1 MPSFSK
7 ILQAM
12 GLAPPNESLSISPK
26 AWELNPA
33 GQVARANIWRKL
45 LRLGKSCWGRKFI
58 LRALYFVVGFAL
70 GFVASYLIKRPGG
83 EQHSWRSL
91 AIDAVIGVVVGLIVW
106 ALAELVVTYLEFRFP
121 HKHDFKLRKLI
132 SEFIENHAHLDDKEK
147 AKVALSLF
155 LAHEREDD
163 TIEMNMTFG
172 NYLKLL
178 SAATGY
184 TEGNWF
190 ATYRLSLTEWN
201 NISDNSASYFRK
213 LKRCRIK
220 KERIV
225 LGPSSEID
233 QISYDSDIVKDTID
247 VGAQLLALTLGENE
261 RIEDYALFDDRLVIT
276 ATPADIDDGA
286 ASNATYAKTDLN
298 TEMKVQLLKGNF
310 ADKYSSI
317 RRRFLRDP
325 RVKRYTSQ
333 GRKEHVKKL
342 RSQTE
347 KGEVA

>member
-1 MPSFSK
+1 M
-7 ILQAM
+7 
-12 GLAPPNESLSISPK
+12 
-26 AWELNPA
+26 
-33 GQVARANIWRKL
+33 
-45 LRLGKSCWGRKFI
+45 
-58 LRALYFVVGFAL
+58 
-70 GFVASYLIKRPGG
+70 
-83 EQHSWRSL
+83 
-91 AIDAVIGVVVGLIVW
+91 
-106 ALAELVVTYLEFRFP
+106 TYLEFRFP
-121 HKHDFKLRKLI
+121 HRHDFKLRKLI

-155 LAHEREDD
+155 LAQEREDD
-163 TIEMNMTFG
+163 TIKMTMTFG

-201 NISDNSASYFRK
+201 DISDNSASYFRK

-220 KERIV
+220 KQRIV

-261 RIEDYALFDDRLVIT
+261 RIDDQLVIT
-276 ATPADIDDGA
+276 ATPSDGDEGA
-286 ASNATYAKTDLN
+286 ASNASYAKTDLN
-298 TEMKVQLLKGNF
+298 TEMNVQLLKGNF

-317 RRRFLRDP
+317 RRRFIRDP

-333 GRKEHVKKL
+333 GRREHIKKQ
-342 RSQTE
+342 RSQVE
-347 KGEVA
+347 KGEIA